1 MPLSGAAN
9 ATHSYRDVLRVSLP
23 LVISMTTTVVMTFT
37 DRVFLANYSID
48 AIAAAL
54 PAGITAFVF
63 LSFFADTAGYCNVF
77 VAQYTGSGAL
87 PKVGSALWQ
96 AIYFSLA
103 AWLIMVGLSFVGG
116 PLFRLVDHPVE
127 VQQLEVTYFRVLCL
141 GSGIHIVGMS
151 FSSFFTGRGV
161 TRPVMIIYIIA
172 MFLNVPLD
180 YALINGIWLFPEMGM
195 LGAAIA
201 TVFSWTSATVLL
213 GVFVFTRENDQVFKV
228 FKNRSFDAD
237 LFRRLLRYG
246 VPSSLQFSM
255 DVFAFLFFVLMV
267 GRIGKM
273 ELAITNIGIA
283 LDSVSFR
290 PLTGFALGASTLVG
304 QALGRNRPA
313 EAVAAARSTMVIVAS
328 YISVLVL
335 LYVFV
340 PQPLL
345 ELFRP
350 GDISPADFAVIKGRG
365 IVVLRFVAAYLLLDG
380 IYMISTA
387 VLKGAGDTKFIMWS
401 MGLVSFFGMIL
412 PIYIGIEIFGMGL
425 YYAWGCTV
433 FFLCQ
438 LAALAFWRY
447 SQGKW
452 KDMRVIEQLE
462 FGSGKFEV
470 GSRNAE
476 GGNKGLSNED

>member
-1 MPLSGAAN
+1 MSQPTSQKSTG
-9 ATHSYRDVLRVSLP
+9 SYRSVLRISLP

-54 PAGITAFVF
+54 PAGISAFVF

-77 VAQYTGSGAL
+77 VAQYTGAGAL
-87 PKVGSALWQ
+87 PRVGSALWQ
-96 AIYFSLA
+96 AIYFALA
-103 AWLIMVGLSFVGG
+103 AWLIMIGISFLGG
-116 PLFRLVDHPVE
+116 PLFRLVGHSAE
-127 VQQLEVTYFRVLCL
+127 VQALEVIYFRVLCI
-141 GSGIHIVGMS
+141 GSGVHIVGMS

-180 YALINGIWLFPEMGM
+180 YALINGFWIFPELGI

-201 TVFSWTSATVLL
+201 TVFSWTTAAVML
-213 GVFVFTRENDQVFKV
+213 GIFVFSRENNQRFKV
-228 FKNRSFDAD
+228 LDNRRLDIE

-255 DVFAFLFFVLMV
+255 DVFGFVFFVLMV
-267 GRIGKM
+267 GRIGKE

-290 PLTGFALGASTLVG
+290 PLIGFALGTSTLVG
-304 QALGRNRPA
+304 QALGRNRPS
-313 EAVAAARSTMVIVAS
+313 EAVAAARATMVIVAS
-328 YISVLVL
+328 YISVLVV
-335 LYVFV
+335 LYLTL
-340 PQPLL
+340 PLPLL

-350 GDISPADFAVIKGRG
+350 GDVSPAEFEAIRQRG
-365 IVVLRFVAAYLLLDG
+365 VVVLRFVAAYLLLDG

-387 VLKGAGDTKFIMWS
+387 VLKGAGDTRFIMWS
-401 MGLVSFFGMIL
+401 IGLISFFGMIL
-412 PIYIGIEIFGMGL
+412 PLYIGIEIFRMGL

-438 LAALAFWRY
+438 LAAVTCWRY
-447 SQGKW
+447 YQGKW
-452 KDMRVIEQLE
+452 KTMRVIEH
-462 FGSGKFEV
+462 G
-470 GSRNAE
+470 A
-476 GGNKGLSNED
+476 

>member
-1 MPLSGAAN
+1 MLTRTISAKPSYA
-9 ATHSYRDVLRVSLP
+9 YRDVLRVSLP

-37 DRVFLANYSID
+37 DRVFLANYSIN

-77 VAQYTGSGAL
+77 VAQYTGAGTL
-87 PKVGSALWQ
+87 PRVGSALWQ
-96 AIYFSLA
+96 AIYFALA
-103 AWLIMVGLSFVGG
+103 AWLIMVGISFVGG
-116 PLFRLVDHPVE
+116 PIFRLVGHSAE
-127 VQQLEVTYFRVLCL
+127 VQQFEVSYFRTLCL
-141 GSGIHIVGMS
+141 GSGIHILGMS
-151 FSSFFTGRGV
+151 FSSFFSGRGV

-180 YALINGIWLFPEMGM
+180 YALINGIWIFPELGI

-201 TVFSWTSATVLL
+201 TVFSWTSAMVML
-213 GVFVFTRENDQVFKV
+213 GILVFTRENDQVFKI

-246 VPSSLQFSM
+246 VPSSLQFSL

-267 GRIGKM
+267 GRIGKT

-290 PLTGFALGASTLVG
+290 PLIGFALGTSTLVG
-304 QALGRNRPA
+304 QALGRNRPQ
-313 EAVAAARSTMVIVAS
+313 EAVAAARATMVIAAS
-328 YISVLVL
+328 YISVLII
-335 LYVFV
+335 LYVFF

-350 GDISPADFAVIKGRG
+350 GDVSPDDFAAIKGRG
-365 IVVLRFVAAYLLLDG
+365 VMVLRFVAAYLLLDG

-387 VLKGAGDTKFIMWS
+387 VLKGAGDTRFIMWS
-401 MGLVSFFGMIL
+401 IGLISIFGMSL
-412 PIYIGIEIFGMGL
+412 PIYIGIEIYGKGL

-433 FFLCQ
+433 FFICQ
-438 LAALAFWRY
+438 LAIVTFWRFN
-447 SQGKW
+447 QGKW
-452 KDMRVIEQLE
+452 KSMRVIEQ
-462 FGSGKFEV
+462 
-470 GSRNAE
+470 NA
-476 GGNKGLSNED
+476 

>member
-1 MPLSGAAN
+1 MPKSAAASPAN
-9 ATHSYRDVLRVSLP
+9 SYRDVLRVSMP

-54 PAGITAFVF
+54 PAGIIAFVF

-77 VAQYTGSGAL
+77 VAQYTGAGAL
-87 PKVGSALWQ
+87 AACGQRFVAGHL
-96 AIYFSLA
+96 FCFCSLA
-103 AWLIMVGLSFVGG
+103 DHGGYFLLRAG
-116 PLFRLVDHPVE
+116 PLFRLVGHAAE

-141 GSGIHIVGMS
+141 GSGIHIIGMS
-151 FSSFFTGRGV
+151 FASFFTGRGV

-180 YALINGIWLFPEMGM
+180 YALINGIWIFPELGM

-201 TVFSWTSATVLL
+201 TVFSWASATLLL
-213 GVFVFTRENDQVFKV
+213 GFFVFTRENDQIFKI
-228 FKNRSFDAD
+228 FKNRHFDAD

-246 VPSSLQFSM
+246 VPSSLQFSL
-255 DVFAFLFFVLMV
+255 DVLAFMFFILMV
-267 GRIGKM
+267 GRIGKA
-273 ELAITNIGIA
+273 ELAVTNIGIA

-290 PLTGFALGASTLVG
+290 PLIGFALGASTLVG
-304 QALGRNRPA
+304 QALGRNRPQ
-313 EAVAAARSTMVIVAS
+313 EAVAAARATMVIVAS
-328 YISVLVL
+328 YISVFIL
-335 LYVFV
+335 LYVFM

-345 ELFRP
+345 DLFRP
-350 GDISPADFAVIKGRG
+350 RDISPADFAAIKSMG

-380 IYMISTA
+380 LYMISTA
-387 VLKGAGDTKFIMWS
+387 VLKGAGDTRFIMWS
-401 MGLVSFFGMIL
+401 MGLISFFGMML

-438 LAALAFWRY
+438 LAALTFWRFY
-447 SQGKW
+447 QGKW
-452 KDMRVIEQLE
+452 KTMRVIEP
-462 FGSGKFEV
+462 GVAS
-470 GSRNAE
+470 
-476 GGNKGLSNED
+476 

>member
-1 MPLSGAAN
+1 MPQPTPQNPTG
-9 ATHSYRDVLRVSLP
+9 SYRSVIRVSLP

-77 VAQYTGSGAL
+77 VAQYTGAGAL
-87 PKVGSALWQ
+87 PRVGSALWQ
-96 AIYFSLA
+96 AIYFALA
-103 AWLIMVGLSFVGG
+103 AWLIMIGISFLGG
-116 PLFRLVDHPVE
+116 PLFRLVGHSAE
-127 VQQLEVTYFRVLCL
+127 VQALEVVYFKVLCI
-141 GSGIHIVGMS
+141 GSGVHIVGMS
-151 FSSFFTGRGV
+151 FSSFFTGRGA

-180 YALINGIWLFPEMGM
+180 YALINGFWIFPELGI

-201 TVFSWTSATVLL
+201 TVFSWTTATVML
-213 GVFVFTRENDQVFKV
+213 GIFVFSRENNQRFKV
-228 FKNRSFDAD
+228 FDNRRLDVD

-246 VPSSLQFSM
+246 VPSALQFSM
-255 DVFAFLFFVLMV
+255 DVFGFVFFILMV
-267 GRIGKM
+267 GRIGKE

-290 PLTGFALGASTLVG
+290 PLIGFALGTSTLVG

-313 EAVAAARSTMVIVAS
+313 EAVAAARATMVIVAA

-335 LYVFV
+335 LYLTL
-340 PQPLL
+340 PLPLL

-350 GDISPADFAVIKGRG
+350 GDVSPAEFDAIRARG
-365 IVVLRFVAAYLLLDG
+365 VVVLRFVAAYLLLDG

-387 VLKGAGDTKFIMWS
+387 VLKGAGDTRFIMWS
-401 MGLVSFFGMIL
+401 IGLISFFGMIL
-412 PIYIGIEIFGMGL
+412 PIYIGIEIFQMGL

-438 LAALAFWRY
+438 LAAVTCWRFY
-447 SQGKW
+447 QGKW
-452 KDMRVIEQLE
+452 KTMRVIEQ
-462 FGSGKFEV
+462 G
-470 GSRNAE
+470 A
-476 GGNKGLSNED
+476 

>member
-1 MPLSGAAN
+1 MISQTITAKPAN
-9 ATHSYRDVLRVSLP
+9 SYRDVLRVSLP
-23 LVISMTTTVVMTFT
+23 LVISMTTTMVMTFT
-37 DRVFLANYSID
+37 DRVFLASYSID

-63 LSFFADTAGYCNVF
+63 LSFFADTAGYSNVII
-77 VAQYTGSGAL
+77 AQYTGAGAL
-87 PKVGSALWQ
+87 SRVSRVLWQ
-96 AIYFSLA
+96 AIYFALI
-103 AWLIMVGLSFVGG
+103 AWLIMIGISFVGG
-116 PLFRLVDHPVE
+116 PLFRLIGHPAE
-127 VQQLEVTYFRVLCL
+127 VQELEVIYFKVLCL

-180 YALINGIWLFPEMGM
+180 YALINGIWIFPELGI

-201 TVFSWTSATVLL
+201 TVFSWTTATVLL
-213 GVFVFTRENDQVFKV
+213 GIFVFTRENNQVFKV
-228 FKNRSFDAD
+228 FKNRNFDAD

-246 VPSSLQFSM
+246 VPSSLQFSL
-255 DVFAFLFFVLMV
+255 DVFAFLFFIIMV

-273 ELAITNIGIA
+273 ELVVTNIAIS

-290 PLTGFALGASTLVG
+290 PLMGFVLGTSTLVG
-304 QALGRNRPA
+304 QALGRNRPD
-313 EAVAAARSTMVIVAS
+313 EAVAVARATMVIVAS

-335 LYVFV
+335 LYVFL

-350 GDISPADFAVIKGRG
+350 RDFSPEDFAAIKGIG
-365 IVVLRFVAAYLLLDG
+365 VVVLRFVAAYLLFDG
-380 IYMISTA
+380 LYMISTA

-401 MGLVSFFGMIL
+401 IGLLSFFGMVMPL
-412 PIYIGIEIFGMGL
+412 YIGIEVFGMGL

-438 LAALAFWRY
+438 LAALTFWRF

-452 KDMRVIEQLE
+452 KDMRVIE
-462 FGSGKFEV
+462 
-470 GSRNAE
+470 
-476 GGNKGLSNED
+476 